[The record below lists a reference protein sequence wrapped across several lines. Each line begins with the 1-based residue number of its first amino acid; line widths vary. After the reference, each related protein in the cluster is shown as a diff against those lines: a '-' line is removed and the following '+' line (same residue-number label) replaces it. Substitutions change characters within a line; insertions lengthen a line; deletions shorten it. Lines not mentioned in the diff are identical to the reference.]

1 MGIGS
6 LARASGLTVSALRFY
21 DTAGVLVPAGV
32 DPNTG
37 YRRYAPGQVDDARL
51 VAELRRTAMP
61 MEVIRAVLAHRQD
74 PTVAQALLDEH
85 LVRLTDGLADA
96 RRALSRAHLLIEP
109 PERAMPALITPS
121 PTTAVVPAAELAA
134 AIDAVRAAVSVDPEL
149 PALGAVLLELGPDGL
164 RLVAT
169 DRFRFRIALADV
181 PVAVDGPGVSVLL
194 PVAALDELHARM
206 QRKAVS
212 IVVTGDDVTLD
223 GVRGVAMDHEFPDYR
238 RLLHERADGV
248 PITASALTSELSAA
262 QDVATLNLHDGM
274 LTVGPGDGLNVAVN
288 TEFLLQALT
297 AAGDGQLDLALDGP
311 ITPLVLRSADRRR
324 STLLMPIAL

>member
-61 MEVIRAVLAHRQD
+61 LEGIRAVLAHRRD
-74 PTVAQALLDEH
+74 PTVARALLDEH
-85 LVRLTDGLADA
+85 LVRLADGLADA

-109 PERAMPALITPS
+109 PERAMLALITPS

-169 DRFRFRIALADV
+169 DRFRLALADV

-223 GVRGVAMDHEFPDYR
+223 GIRGVALDHEFPDYR
-238 RLLHERADGV
+238 RLLHARADGV
-248 PITASALTSELSAA
+248 PITASALTSALSAA

-324 STLLMPIAL
+324 STLLMPIAR